1 MAPETYDAMLM
12 IEDDA
17 ERQGYLLDLKDSARR
32 VKFGVNAVN
41 ERIRMARQRYQ
52 AAQRGAGSRSSGR
65 DSGSWMRRHWRR
77 GTCCATPADATA
89 GA

>member
-32 VKFGVNAVN
+32 V
-41 ERIRMARQRYQ
+41 
-52 AAQRGAGSRSSGR
+52 
-65 DSGSWMRRHWRR
+65 
-77 GTCCATPADATA
+77 
-89 GA
+89 